1 MTVLYG
7 NGALPILVFELENG
21 TPVFWK
27 KRFRLPE
34 NLFQSLS
41 IENVQNFHWLSHKNM
56 PIQAR
61 N

>member
-41 IENVQNFHWLSHKNM
+41 IENVQNFH
-56 PIQAR
+56 
-61 N
+61 